1 MDNLNEHINRFKRLM
16 GLLVEQTCNGNCQNG
31 YGEFKFKNGAYY
43 KGDFK
48 NGTFDGYGEY
58 KSKSGKYYKGDFKNG
73 AFDGYGILDY
83 NDKSKYSGYWK
94 NDAWS
99 GEGTYINTLNIEF
112 KGTFK
117 DGKFNGKDRVSLNKI
132 KSNETPKKKDDGIKP
147 SEDQVCKI
155 EGDKDWTYY
164 KTTDGKW
171 YATKD
176 KKTWKQ
182 ITKSKAIEKLNK
194 EAKCGT
200 QDTKKSD
207 DITSIKKD
215 EPLIDKTKTSIKDY
229 KGDGGTSFHTDFVY
243 NGKVKDGKIEGEGII
258 TFDDRSTY
266 SGDFKNNQ
274 IDGRG
279 VFTFSDKSTYDGEFK
294 TVKDD
299 NGVSYDFTYYYGDK
313 PKVIKDLVSHNKKSP
328 IEQIKYQNF
337 NPEDNPEGV
346 QNVSDLF
353 NVCERLDL
361 TIKLDGDTNF
371 DLKIVELVNVA
382 NPTIRYKSKKT
393 KHGQIPFL
401 DVRYGKYNV
410 RVKIQKKGLFEQ
422 EITINDPKIIMGVDL
437 KSSDKKRNIFN
448 LELGRKL
455 KTIASEYKSS
465 GKNSIKKCEDLINSF
480 YEFYVDVVKK
490 NITIKQDI
498 QNPDNILVIKD
509 KCEECAQAY
518 YSKFDNRTKTSTK
531 RLSSVNQ
538 HKDYFKINAYITEG
552 LDIYNKTEAMDF
564 SKSIRKVLS
573 EHSKKNEGLVIE
585 SKIIDNRFNF
595 VFESN
600 KDNQYKCLNNLTEER
615 NKLIDFGYNNDIIRE
630 MFITYTDK
638 VFKDIRDVK

>member
-1 MDNLNEHINRFKRLM
+1 MDNLNEHINRFKRLT
-16 GLLVEQTCNGNCQNG
+16 GILVEQKCVTGKCKGDNVTGKYEGEDFTYEGQFNKKGSFNNKG
-31 YGEFKFKNGAYY
+31 YYTKYTDKTKKSIKYIY
-43 KGDFK
+43 KGYYN
-48 NGTFDGYGEY
+48 NGTPNGKGTLYHIINKFIYDGDIKINKRTGTGKIRYYDKVDKETGTGLLYTYEGSFNDGKFDGN
-58 KSKSGKYYKGDFKNG
+58 GKITFSNG
-73 AFDGYGILDY
+73 SIY
-83 NDKSKYSGYWK
+83 
-94 NDAWS
+94 
-99 GEGTYINTLNIEF
+99 E
-112 KGTFK
+112 GTFK
-117 DGKFNGKDRVSLNKI
+117 NDMFIKDGVEFSIEDLKRVESNKQ
-132 KSNETPKKKDDGIKP
+132 KN
-147 SEDQVCKI
+147 
-155 EGDKDWTYY
+155 
-164 KTTDGKW
+164 
-171 YATKD
+171 
-176 KKTWKQ
+176 
-182 ITKSKAIEKLNK
+182 
-194 EAKCGT
+194 
-200 QDTKKSD
+200 
-207 DITSIKKD
+207 
-215 EPLIDKTKTSIKDY
+215 EPLISKEITNIKDY
-229 KGDGGTSFHTDFVY
+229 KGDGGTLFHTDFVY
-243 NGKVKDGKIEGEGII
+243 NGEVKDGKIEGEGII
-258 TFDDRSTY
+258 TFNDRSTY
-266 SGDFKNNQ
+266 SGEFKNNQ

-328 IEQIKYQNF
+328 IEQIKYQNI

-361 TIKLDGDTNF
+361 TIKLDGVTNF
-371 DLKIVELVNVA
+371 DFKIVELVNVA

-393 KHGQIPFL
+393 KNGQIPFL

-437 KSSDKKRNIFN
+437 KSSDKKINIFN

-480 YEFYVDVVKK
+480 YEFYVDVVTK
-490 NITIKQDI
+490 NINIKQDI

-538 HKDYFKINAYITEG
+538 NKDYFKVNAYITEG